1 VTYTLHIYYNEC
13 KRKCGQKEGYAYI
26 KAFKKN
32 GLSERSCFYGN
43 FGVSV
48 RLFFRVQMPLLRQP
62 AFSFSE
68 LEFVFG
74 LYSLG
79 PYDICKVEACNT
91 EIEIRPC
98 SVVSFLAALFP
109 QCALYTDRSFSPAA
123 QIVNVYMV

>member
-1 VTYTLHIYYNEC
+1 ML
-13 KRKCGQKEGYAYI
+13 
-26 KAFKKN
+26 
-32 GLSERSCFYGN
+32 L
-43 FGVSV
+43 FG
-48 RLFFRVQMPLLRQP
+48 QP

-68 LEFVFG
+68 LEFIFG

-79 PYDICKVEACNT
+79 AYDICKVAAGNP

-109 QCALYTDRSFSPAA
+109 QRALYTDRSFSSAV